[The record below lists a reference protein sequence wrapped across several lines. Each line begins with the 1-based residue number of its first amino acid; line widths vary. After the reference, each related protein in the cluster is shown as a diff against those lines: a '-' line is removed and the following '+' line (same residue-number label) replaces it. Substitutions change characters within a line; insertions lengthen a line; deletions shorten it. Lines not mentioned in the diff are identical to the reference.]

1 MEGTKASYFYF
12 EGIKAKGAENLNAR
26 LPRQKGIIVL
36 LFLGWFISSVDRMFI
51 NIAILPIGKEL
62 EMDAA
67 TFGIVLS
74 IFYLGYTLMQIPGG
88 LIADRYGSKTAIIVT
103 ILAFSLFAGLSGVAW
118 SVTSLLVIRFFFGLG
133 EGAFPGAATKLM
145 SENVSPEKRTSIQS
159 VLLVAIVLGGFVASI
174 AGAYFITQIG
184 WRNVY
189 ICLGIMGVITALLF
203 MLFLRSDKTGPTD
216 IKQQEGEVSFVSL
229 LKSPSMWK
237 IMVALFGLYTAIW
250 GLTSW
255 VPSYLMNVR
264 KLNLLDT
271 GIYSSLPAIAGM
283 IGYLVGGWL
292 VDKVFVNR
300 ERLLIIYGNLLS
312 AICIFGMFNVE
323 SLTMTIIFQNMAAC
337 FLQIAYMGVLAVPLR
352 MLPSSVMGS
361 AFGMINTGANLAAFI
376 TPAVMGSLIQL
387 FNGSYSIAFS
397 YLIVGTILSLI
408 MGLLLGNVRN
418 DFVQNDAGTKTA

>member
-1 MEGTKASYFYF
+1 
-12 EGIKAKGAENLNAR
+12 LNTR
-26 LPRQKGIIVL
+26 LSRQKGIIVL
-36 LFLGWFISSVDRMFI
+36 LFLGWFISSIDRMFI

-74 IFYLGYTLMQIPGG
+74 IFYLGYTIMQIPGG
-88 LIADRYGSKTAIIVT
+88 LIADRYGSKMAIIVT
-103 ILAFSLFAGLSGVAW
+103 ILVFSLFAGLSGVAW

-145 SENVSPEKRTSIQS
+145 SENVSPEKRTSTQS
-159 VLLVAIVLGGFVASI
+159 VLLVAIVLGGFVAST

-184 WRNVY
+184 WRKVY
-189 ICLGIMGVITALLF
+189 VCLGIIGGITALLY
-203 MLFLRSDKTGPTD
+203 MLFLRSNKTGP
-216 IKQQEGEVSFVSL
+216 IENEQQEEKVSFVSL
-229 LKSPSMWK
+229 MKSPSMWK
-237 IMVALFGLYTAIW
+237 IMIALFGLYTAIW

-283 IGYLVGGWL
+283 IGYLIGGWL
-292 VDKVFVNR
+292 VDKVFANR

-312 AICIFGMFNVE
+312 AICIFGMFNVQ
-323 SLTMTIIFQNMAAC
+323 SLAMTIIFQNMAAC
-337 FLQIAYMGVLAVPLR
+337 LLQIAYMGILAVPLR
-352 MLPSSVMGS
+352 FLPSTIMGS
-361 AFGMINTGANLAAFI
+361 AFGMLNTGANLAAFI
-376 TPAVMGSLIQL
+376 TPAVMGALIQL
-387 FNGSYSIAFS
+387 FNGSYYIAFS

-408 MGLLLGNVRN
+408 MGLLLGNVR
-418 DFVQNDAGTKTA
+418 DDIGQSHAKPKTA

>member
-1 MEGTKASYFYF
+1 MDT
-12 EGIKAKGAENLNAR
+12 R
-26 LPRQKGIIVL
+26 LSRQKGIIVL
-36 LFLGWFISSVDRMFI
+36 LFLGWFVSSIDRMFI

-88 LIADRYGSKTAIIVT
+88 MLADRYGSKYTIIVT
-103 ILAFSLFAGLSGVAW
+103 ILVFSLFAGLSGVAW

-145 SENVSPEKRTSIQS
+145 SENVSPEKRSSAQS

-174 AGAYFITQIG
+174 AGAYFITQLG

-189 ICLGIMGVITALLF
+189 IFLGIIGGITALLYT
-203 MLFLRSDKTGPTD
+203 LFLRSDKID
-216 IKQQEGEVSFVSL
+216 NSEIKQQEGKVSITSL

-237 IMVALFGLYTAIW
+237 IIAALFGLYTAIW
-250 GLTSW
+250 GLNSW

-264 KLNLLDT
+264 KLNLLET

-283 IGYLVGGWL
+283 MGYLVGGWL

-300 ERLLIIYGNLLS
+300 ERLLIIFGNLLS
-312 AICIFGMFNVE
+312 AICIFVMFNVE
-323 SLTMTIIFQNMAAC
+323 YLTMTILFQNMAAF
-337 FLQIAYMGVLAVPLR
+337 FLQIAYMGILAVPLKL
-352 MLPSSVMGS
+352 LPSTIMGS

-376 TPAVMGSLIQL
+376 TPAVMGALIQL
-387 FNGSYSIAFS
+387 FNGSYYIAFC

-418 DFVQNDAGTKTA
+418 DFVQSHDGSKTA